1 MGVMMPEAD
10 LYIGEVDTCSYWPVN
25 ATIPCE
31 DFLARLKVGEADIED
46 YPFLTSKQFQAFK
59 LMLEAEKYLPSVPLL
74 TVPQPMAPDLLHMN
88 EPDRNSLV
96 IVSGNSRLTVEVLA
110 TIWAQ
115 GVTPAYFLLVD
126 CLGSTVDMAMVYGE
140 FTPERLVQM
149 LKKSGLEEK
158 VKHRNMIVPGPTSPL
173 VRDFVRATN
182 WNIEVGP
189 VCAAELPLFLGD
201 RWVFPDL

>member
-1 MGVMMPEAD
+1 MMPEAD
-10 LYIGEVDTCSYWPVN
+10 LYINKIDTCSYWPGN

-31 DFLARLKVGEADIED
+31 EYLARLKVGEADIGD
-46 YPFLTSKQFQAFK
+46 YSFLTSNQFQAFK
-59 LMLEAEKYLPSVPLL
+59 LVLEADKYLPSVPLL
-74 TVPQPMAPDLLHMN
+74 TVPQPLTPDLVYIN

-96 IVSGNSRLTVEVLA
+96 IVSGNSRLTFEVLA

-126 CLGSTVDMAMVYGE
+126 CLGITVDMAMVYGE
-140 FTPERLVQM
+140 FTPARLVQA

-158 VKHRNMIVPGPTSPL
+158 VEHRNMIVPGSTAPL

-182 WNIEVGP
+182 WSIEVGP
-189 VCAAELPLFLGD
+189 VCAVELPLFLGN
-201 RWVFPDL
+201 RWVFPNQ